1 MPDPYNL
8 QRFVEAQNPVIDQV
22 RGELRAGCKRS
33 HWMWFVFP
41 QISGLGASPM
51 AKRYAI
57 ASLAEAKAYL
67 QHPVLGARLRE
78 CTQLVTETEGR
89 TIEEIFGHPDD
100 LKFRS
105 SITLFAKR
113 RPTPIHLPMRSK
125 NIFRW
130 ASTRLPSNGFD
141 LGISTGIRSPAFRA
155 TPGQPVF
162 ALPGN
167 RSLKRL
173 PHS

>member
-105 SITLFAKR
+105 SMTLFAHATADPNPFADAIKKYF
-113 RPTPIHLPMRSK
+113 PM
-125 NIFRW
+125 
-130 ASTRLPSNGFD
+130 GFD
-141 LGISTGIRSPAFRA
+141 PLT
-155 TPGQPVF
+155 
-162 ALPGN
+162 LE
-167 RSLKRL
+167 RL
-173 PHS
+173 

>member
-22 RGELRAGCKRS
+22 RDELRAGRKRS

-105 SITLFAKR
+105 SMTLFAHATADPK
-113 RPTPIHLPMRSK
+113 PFADAIKKYFPM
-125 NIFRW
+125 
-130 ASTRLPSNGFD
+130 GFD
-141 LGISTGIRSPAFRA
+141 PLT
-155 TPGQPVF
+155 
-162 ALPGN
+162 LE
-167 RSLKRL
+167 RL
-173 PHS
+173 